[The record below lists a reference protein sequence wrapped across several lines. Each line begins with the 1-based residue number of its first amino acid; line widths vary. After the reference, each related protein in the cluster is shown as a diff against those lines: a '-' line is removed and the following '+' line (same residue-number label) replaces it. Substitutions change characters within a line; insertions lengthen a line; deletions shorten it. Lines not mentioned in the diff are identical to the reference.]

1 MPRRKPP
8 TRPPDDALEAED
20 ADDDLLEDEADEE
33 EDEDAS
39 DAEDDDGD
47 AEDDPEEDDDEPVAS
62 DSARLEGASEA
73 AAPRRPRRLNL
84 GLTGMGRPST
94 GPRRRYAA
102 QASVAGAVTTG
113 AVESDTEV
121 APDISMWPGT
131 ADAAKQANRHPS
143 TIKLWRAQGR
153 IRAIQ
158 DGSGCW
164 RYHPEDLVESMDTP
178 DATDPGS
185 VLASGMSAIV
195 AQGAAA
201 NERLLQMTVLATDGL
216 KDTTAVVSGELKR
229 AYARI
234 AELEN
239 KLSELR
245 DKHAA
250 THEGDLKHARFMRRL
265 DQKHELELE
274 GARETSERI
283 GALLTI
289 IGPIAASIGA
299 RVLGNVADAEK
310 AERAASGAAPAGA
323 SASPST
329 PESPRE
335 VSPEA
340 AVTAAMAR
348 LCAALR
354 QLDRTAFAGLRAM
367 LPPGVQAALDD
378 VVQNESDSAVGKA
391 LAVIVRAAQNL
402 SDLQFL
408 ALRPITPADV
418 GAALS
423 ELRELLRDRTASSS
437 PENASS

>member
-274 GARETSERI
+274 GARLDNRHRCSCCKAGSKHE
-283 GALLTI
+283 GDAQLL
-289 IGPIAASIGA
+289 GRRFEPC
-299 RVLGNVADAEK
+299 
-310 AERAASGAAPAGA
+310 RAIH
-323 SASPST
+323 
-329 PESPRE
+329 R
-335 VSPEA
+335 
-340 AVTAAMAR
+340 
-348 LCAALR
+348 
-354 QLDRTAFAGLRAM
+354 
-367 LPPGVQAALDD
+367 
-378 VVQNESDSAVGKA
+378 
-391 LAVIVRAAQNL
+391 
-402 SDLQFL
+402 
-408 ALRPITPADV
+408 
-418 GAALS
+418 
-423 ELRELLRDRTASSS
+423 
-437 PENASS
+437 